1 MQICFAGKPFPD
13 FALVELK
20 SKTEMRLS
28 DIVREAGSS
37 GPLVIN
43 FGSCT

>member
-1 MQICFAGKPFPD
+1 MFAGKLFPD
-13 FALVELK
+13 FALIELK
-20 SKTEMRLS
+20 SKTAMRLS
-28 DIVREAGSS
+28 DIVRKAGS